1 MHDIEITRDV
11 EFAQVDGHPLLLD
24 LYRPVVEDDV
34 PAVVMLHG
42 GGWMLGDRTMFAA
55 ERIEP
60 VVRRGVAVASASY
73 RFTDVATWPAQLHD
87 VKAAVRWLR
96 ANAQEHG
103 LRAERVGAWGAS
115 AGGHLALM
123 LGLTGGRDE
132 LEGDVGGHTGLDSS
146 VQAVCSLFAPADF
159 QALARYTPDPA
170 LKFPDFARDLP
181 EGPSP
186 QARLVGVEDVIED
199 LEAARAASP
208 ITYAGQGDA
217 RFLLLHGDADPLIPV
232 SESQALFRALEDA
245 GQDATLLVIAGAN
258 HEGPEFA
265 QLPVLAAVAE
275 FFADALST
283 DPAERA

>member
-11 EFAQVDGHPLLLD
+11 EFAQVDGRSLLLD

-34 PAVVMLHG
+34 PVVVMLHG
-42 GGWMLGDRTMFAA
+42 GGWMLGDRTMFAT

-87 VKAAVRWLR
+87 VKAAVRWVR
-96 ANAQEHG
+96 ANAEEHG

-146 VQAVCSLFAPADF
+146 VQAVCALFAPTDLA
-159 QALARYTPDPA
+159 ALGEYVPDPD
-170 LKFPDFARDLP
+170 LPFPAHLSSPPEPAGPPPFARLI
-181 EGPSP
+181 
-186 QARLVGVEDVIED
+186 GVEDVLDD

-208 ITYAGQGDA
+208 VAHAGHGDA
-217 RFLLLHGDADPLIPV
+217 RFLLLHGDADPMVPV
-232 SESQALFRALEDA
+232 SQSQALFRALGRHGRDA
-245 GQDATLLVIAGAN
+245 MLLVVAGAN

-265 QLPVLAAVAE
+265 RPPVLAAVAE
-275 FFADALST
+275 FFADAL
-283 DPAERA
+283 